1 MRIKPPLA
9 ALGLAAVASGF
20 TAPDPLGPKKQP
32 KNLDSKFAGLPLM
45 PRRPKPNS
53 NAIPGKD
60 RVLTECNQKRAAGM
74 QWLFRRSTACIF
86 DIDWTNIDKE
96 VDPDLVESLTDETLS
111 PPAYY
116 SKVLVHGMSPLLVEQ
131 AQAEE
136 PSMAALS
143 SLLAGGVS
151 LYDLSMEILNKQQF
165 IDSDQASKNSNLR
178 IADIGCGTGT
188 LTQKLLATHAEQIDH
203 VDAIDASPYK
213 LAKCFKATK
222 ADDLSKVSFH
232 HMLGENLNLLKDN
245 SLDRVLLSFVFHELP
260 RGVSRKIMNEAWRV
274 LSPGGSIHIVDM
286 DAKHPRTMNL
296 GPSNVGNW
304 LMEPYMDSF
313 LTLDIEEAL
322 LKLNF
327 TDVNRSTLESPAP
340 IAGFTGRKPQSASSI
355 SVADPAKPLLPE
367 A

>member
-1 MRIKPPLA
+1 
-9 ALGLAAVASGF
+9 
-20 TAPDPLGPKKQP
+20 
-32 KNLDSKFAGLPLM
+32 
-45 PRRPKPNS
+45 
-53 NAIPGKD
+53 
-60 RVLTECNQKRAAGM
+60 M
-74 QWLFRRSTACIF
+74 QWIFRRSTACIF
-86 DIDWTNIDKE
+86 HIDWTDIDKE
-96 VDPDLVESLTDETLS
+96 VDPNLVERFTDETLS
-111 PPAYY
+111 LPAYY
-116 SKVLVHGMSPLLVEQ
+116 RKVLVHGMSPLLVEQ

-151 LYDLSMEILNKQQF
+151 LYDLSMDILNKQQF
-165 IDSDQASKNSNLR
+165 IDADQASKNSNLR
-178 IADIGCGTGT
+178 VADIGCGTGT
-188 LTQKLLATHAEQIDH
+188 LTQKLLATHADRIDH

-213 LAKCFKATK
+213 LAKCFKATQ
-222 ADDLSKVSFH
+222 ADDLSKVDFH
-232 HMLGENLNLLKDN
+232 HMLGEDLHLLKDN

-286 DAKHPRTMNL
+286 DARHPRTVNL
-296 GPSNVGNW
+296 GSSSVGNW
-304 LMEPYMDSF
+304 LMEPYMDSY

-340 IAGFTGRKPQSASSI
+340 IAGFTGRKPQSASSS
-355 SVADPAKPLLPE
+355 SVADPARSLVPE